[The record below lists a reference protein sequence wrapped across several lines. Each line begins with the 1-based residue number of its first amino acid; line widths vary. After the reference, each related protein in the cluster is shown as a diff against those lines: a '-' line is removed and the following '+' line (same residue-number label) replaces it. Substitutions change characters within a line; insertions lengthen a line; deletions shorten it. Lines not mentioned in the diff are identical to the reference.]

1 MTTATFKRQVTSES
15 QASTTTSSAGSP
27 TKTKSPR
34 ASSSPSDVLSTS
46 AREQNNYHKNLQAQ
60 MELKAKLEAIT
71 GKSSGCSVNS
81 HKGKKYSADTTS
93 LARQNNSPKTSAY
106 MSKQLELKFSN
117 MHDAAVYARGRSC
130 RLSNLHKAAMFNETI
145 EIPGHNPNDQPAK
158 ACRITH
164 ESVLA
169 WKAEKAPAGCKP
181 TAVKRVSEVTEK
193 EQFRRT
199 QVSHADSQGSVSL
212 ATALSICAQQG
223 DRFRRERVHSDTG

>member
-1 MTTATFKRQVTSES
+1 
-15 QASTTTSSAGSP
+15 
-27 TKTKSPR
+27 
-34 ASSSPSDVLSTS
+34 
-46 AREQNNYHKNLQAQ
+46 
-60 MELKAKLEAIT
+60 
-71 GKSSGCSVNS
+71 
-81 HKGKKYSADTTS
+81 
-93 LARQNNSPKTSAY
+93 

-130 RLSNLHKAAMFNETI
+130 RLSNLHKAAMFHELLDTP
-145 EIPGHNPNDQPAK
+145 EYHPNDQPTK
-158 ACRITH
+158 ACRITY

-169 WKAEKAPAGCKP
+169 WKAEKAPAGCKI
-181 TAVKRVSEVTEK
+181 TALKRVLEVAEK